1 MSAVFFILGALPYAL
16 GYMQNQFMLNNA
28 DTLLPYRLISIF
40 FLLLW
45 GLIAFLL
52 NSSGRRTKEIVIFMN
67 LLAAVD
73 LLLVGI
79 QELYL
84 HAYWPDFVGLWSQLF
99 YLPVINLS
107 FRLTTWS
114 SGVFVAYALSFVLM
128 AAASFFGCKLREKI
142 MR

>member
-1 MSAVFFILGALPYAL
+1 MSAVFFIFGALPYAL

-28 DTLLPYRLISIF
+28 DIIMPYRLISIF

-52 NSSGRRTKEIVIFMN
+52 NSSGRRTKEIVIFIN
-67 LLAAVD
+67 LIAAVD
-73 LLLVGI
+73 LLHVGV
-79 QELYL
+79 QELCI
-84 HAYWPDFVGLWSQLF
+84 HSYWTNFIGLWSQLF

-114 SGVFVAYALSFVLM
+114 RSVFTAYVLSFVLM
-128 AAASFFGCKLREKI
+128 AAASFFGGKLREKI